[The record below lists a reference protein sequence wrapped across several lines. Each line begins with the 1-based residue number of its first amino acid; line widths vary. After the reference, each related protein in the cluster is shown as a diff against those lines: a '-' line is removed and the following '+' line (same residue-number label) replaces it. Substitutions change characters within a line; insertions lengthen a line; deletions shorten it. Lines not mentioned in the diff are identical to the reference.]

1 MLRTV
6 FTFEQGIVAKN
17 LDIRGLDNEKVMVMA
32 DEDLIHQVVYNLVDN
47 AVKFVNEGG
56 YIEFS
61 YRTEN
66 NLTYISIKN
75 SGEGIAPNELHN
87 VFDRFYKT
95 DKSRSLDKKGV
106 GLGLYIVKSIINLHG
121 GDIIVNSIEGEFCEF
136 VFSLPSAKVP
146 KIKRNDSSFIIGKKQ
161 QQ

>member
-1 MLRTV
+1 SMLNIAKIEAGEMKISPSAINIHDLVLRTV
-6 FTFEQGIVAKN
+6 FTFEQGIEAKN

-56 YIEFS
+56 YIEVR

-121 GDIIVNSIEGEFCEF
+121 GDII
-136 VFSLPSAKVP
+136 
-146 KIKRNDSSFIIGKKQ
+146 
-161 QQ
+161 